1 MQEFDFIII
10 GSGSAGSVMAHRLS
24 EDGKNTVLVLEFGGT
39 DRGPFIQMPS
49 ALSYPMNMNSYNWGF
64 ETEPEPHLGGRR
76 LATPRG
82 KVMGGSSSINGMVY
96 VRGHARDFDAWEDM
110 GAKGW
115 GYRHVLPYFK
125 RLENSHGG
133 QEGWRGQDGPMH
145 VKRGRRLNPLYQAF
159 VDAGREA
166 GYPVTP
172 DYNGYQQE
180 GFGPMEMTV
189 HKGFRWSAATA
200 YLRPALRRRNVK
212 LVTRAYVRRIVLE
225 GKRATGVE
233 YETGGQLVAA
243 KARREVI
250 VAASS
255 INSPKI
261 LQLSGIGAP
270 DVLQAAGLPVN
281 HVLPGVGEN
290 LHDHLEIYFQME
302 SKRPVTLYSSLNL
315 YSKGMIGL
323 EWLSFKTGL
332 GTTNH
337 FESCGFIRSKAG
349 IEYPDIEY
357 HFLPAAMR
365 YDGKLAFR
373 GHGFQVHVGPMRS
386 KSRGHVRVRNSDP
399 RVPPKILFNYMSHPD
414 DWEEFRACVR
424 LTREL
429 FQQPVMQKY
438 AGREIQPGSAVQS
451 DAEIDAFIRQHCES
465 AYHPCGSCKMGSSKD
480 VTAVVDHEC
489 RVIGIEGLR
498 VADSS
503 IMPQV
508 TNGNINAPTLMIG
521 EKAADHILG
530 RDPLPASNQEPWI
543 NPAWKVSQR

>member
-10 GSGSAGSVMAHRLS
+10 GSGSAGSVMAYRLS
-24 EDGKNTVLVLEFGGT
+24 ENGNNTVLVLEFGGS

-49 ALSYPMNMNSYNWGF
+49 ALSYPMNMNYYNWGF
-64 ETEPEPHLGGRR
+64 VTEPEPYLNGRR

-96 VRGHARDFDAWEDM
+96 VRGHAKDFDAWEEM

-115 GYRHVLPYFK
+115 GHRHVLPYFK

-133 QEGWRGQDGPMH
+133 EEGWRGTDGPMH

-159 VDAGREA
+159 VDAGHEA

-189 HKGFRWSAATA
+189 YKGFRWSAANA
-200 YLRPALRRRNVK
+200 YLRPALRRGNVK
-212 LVTRAYVRRIVLE
+212 LVTRAHVHRVILD

-233 YETGGQLVAA
+233 YEVGGKTTVA

-270 DVLQAAGLPVN
+270 DVLKAAGLPVN

-315 YSKGMIGL
+315 YSKAMIGL

-386 KSRGHVRVRNSDP
+386 KSRGHVRARSSDP
-399 RVPPKILFNYMSHPD
+399 KAPPKILFNYMSHP
-414 DWEEFRACVR
+414 
-424 LTREL
+424 
-429 FQQPVMQKY
+429 
-438 AGREIQPGSAVQS
+438 
-451 DAEIDAFIRQHCES
+451 
-465 AYHPCGSCKMGSSKD
+465 
-480 VTAVVDHEC
+480 
-489 RVIGIEGLR
+489 
-498 VADSS
+498 
-503 IMPQV
+503 
-508 TNGNINAPTLMIG
+508 
-521 EKAADHILG
+521 
-530 RDPLPASNQEPWI
+530 
-543 NPAWKVSQR
+543 